1 MVELNKKYQTKDGR
15 VVEIY
20 RIDAGGP
27 YPVIGATKDLELD
40 AWDLHRWTATGSLF
54 SNGYTDADLVE
65 IPDFRV
71 TKHTRHYKKPINY
84 FSVVLNIH
92 EEIKW
97 LATDSSGNLCGHK
110 QKPVLTYYSSESFKY
125 NHGYWANGGDYIKLA
140 QIEFDGDW
148 RKSLMRVE

>member
-1 MVELNKKYQTKDGR
+1 MI
-15 VVEIY
+15 EIGKQY
-20 RIDAGGP
+20 KTVSGLIAEVFKINDASKGIE
-27 YPVIGATKDLELD
+27 YPVIGAYLREDNVWINCSWTLDGKHFFFNDPLDLIL
-40 AWDLHRWTATGSLF
+40 T
-54 SNGYTDADLVE
+54 
-65 IPDFRV
+65 DFRV